1 MKRASIVGLVVVLL
15 LSIGAAALAEADEP
29 VPNRPHVGVGNMRY
43 FTTAGP
49 MSADEVGNVLAHHHM
64 FVEFGAVPPVEYSSA
79 DPDIVYDVIGPWVE
93 EARDNLGQGGVF
105 VEPTPLGVG
114 RRPDIV
120 KHVADTA
127 GLPTML
133 VTGIYREPWI
143 PDWVFEAS
151 VGEIAEFLW
160 DELQNGVGDT
170 GVPAGFIKLS
180 QNDSGITQTEMKVLE
195 AACIVARRSGATIGS
210 HITFGPTALAV
221 MDALEE
227 FGCDPARYRFVWIHS
242 QWTAWA
248 EPDGVDFLLE
258 AAERGA
264 YLSLDGIGS
273 VFWGLPGA
281 GGFDENLGW
290 IETLAAAGYEDQIII
305 GADTGWFD
313 PGDPPFPGFEIE
325 EVDGDWRPAGVA
337 GVDGY
342 LMQDYN
348 SIFEFVEFLETEGV
362 SGELIQK
369 LMEENPWHAYSRKP
383 VRGTCCQ
390 P

>member
-1 MKRASIVGLVVVLL
+1 MKRASVITLIVA
-15 LSIGAAALAEADEP
+15 LSLSVAVAALAEPDEP
-29 VPNRPHVGVGNMRY
+29 VPNRPHVGVGNMKF

-49 MSADEVGNVLAHHHM
+49 LSADEVGNVLAHHHM
-64 FVEFGAVPPVEYSSA
+64 FVEFGAVPPVAYLTA
-79 DPDIVYDVIGPWVE
+79 DEDIVYDVIGPWVE
-93 EARDNLGQGGVF
+93 EARDNLGPGGVF

-143 PDWVFEAS
+143 PDWVFAAS
-151 VGEIAEFLW
+151 VDEIAEFLW
-160 DELQNGVGDT
+160 GELQDGVGDT
-170 GVPAGFIKLS
+170 GVPAGFVKLS
-180 QNDSGITQTEMKVLE
+180 QNDSGITETEMKVLE

-210 HITFGPTALAV
+210 HITFGPTALSV
-221 MDALEE
+221 MDALEG

-242 QWTAWA
+242 HWTAWA
-248 EPDGVDFLLE
+248 EADGMDHLLE

-273 VFWGLPGA
+273 FFWGVPGA
-281 GGFDENLGW
+281 GGFEENLAW
-290 IETLAAAGYEDQIII
+290 IETLVAAGYEDQIII

-325 EVDGDWRPAGVA
+325 QVDGDWQPAGVA

-348 SIFEFVEFLETEGV
+348 SIFEFVEFLEAEGV
-362 SGELIQK
+362 SDELIEK
-369 LMEENPWHAYSRKP
+369 LMQDNPWHGYSRKP
-383 VRGTCCQ
+383 ARGNCC
-390 P
+390 